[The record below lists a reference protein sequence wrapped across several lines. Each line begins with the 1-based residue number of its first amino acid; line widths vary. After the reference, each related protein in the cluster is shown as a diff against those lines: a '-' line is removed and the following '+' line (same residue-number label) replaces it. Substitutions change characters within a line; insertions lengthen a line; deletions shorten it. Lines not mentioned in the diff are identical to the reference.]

1 MSPPDPS
8 TLAVQL
14 QGKRLPPLERW
25 NPPLSGD
32 IDIRIARGGSWWHE
46 GAPIRRESLVRLFST
61 ILRREDDGCYYLLTP
76 VEKWRIQVDDVPFL
90 AVFLEVHGEGETR
103 SLVFR
108 TNVGDFTTAGTEHVL
123 RVVYNAAGEPSPYV
137 HVRAGLW
144 ALISR
149 SVFLELA
156 ELATVREIDGQQVY
170 GVHSQGVFFSLG
182 PVAPAG

>member
-1 MSPPDPS
+1 MSPPDPN
-8 TLAVQL
+8 TLAAQL

-32 IDIRIARGGSWWHE
+32 IDIRIARDGSWWHE

-76 VEKWRIQVDDVPFL
+76 VEKWRIRVDDAPFL
-90 AVFLEVHGEGETR
+90 AVYLQIHGEGEAR

-108 TNVGDFTTAGTEHVL
+108 TNVGDLATAGIEHAL
-123 RVVYNAAGEPSPYV
+123 RVEYNAAGEPSPYV

-156 ELATVREIDGQQVY
+156 ELATIREIDGRQVY